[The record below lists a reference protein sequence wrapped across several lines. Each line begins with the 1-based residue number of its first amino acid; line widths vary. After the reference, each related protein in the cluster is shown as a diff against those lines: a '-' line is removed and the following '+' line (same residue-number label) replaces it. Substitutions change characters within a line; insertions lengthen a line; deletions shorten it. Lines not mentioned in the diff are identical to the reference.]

1 MKSILRQASWLL
13 GAQLLG
19 RVVGLF
25 YTIFLARNL
34 GVTDFGLYSVALAY
48 YSIALSVADFG
59 FNRFLIR
66 EVAAD
71 HKNMAKFLLNTCFLR
86 VLMTSVL
93 FAIFSI
99 SLYIMDPDKL
109 RVSLTL
115 LAVLAV
121 VPQSLSLTIDAIF
134 ISLQKLEFS
143 AIAMLFLN
151 LSTALV
157 GVFLV
162 SGGLGPTGAVVAFA
176 SGQLFY
182 LFLLL
187 LLGTMKKI
195 PLISEV
201 NLSVFKEITKGS
213 LPYGILAVLG
223 LLYFRIDLLF
233 LTYIKGNYDGGLY
246 GAAYKFLEAVIFIP
260 SALGT
265 ALFPVVARLHNVNS
279 RDIKGLYFKSISV
292 MFLVGIILLVF
303 YLTILPVIIRLI
315 LPSYIASIPAIKIL
329 AFAIP
334 FIFIHVPGAQILL
347 ATDKYLK
354 PILWLSVLT
363 LSFNVVSNLI
373 FIPSFGILAASW
385 VTVASE
391 ALSFLVFFK
400 LLKAKVL

>member
-1 MKSILRQASWLL
+1 MIPIFKQTSWLL

-19 RVVGLF
+19 RIIGLF

-48 YSIALSVADFG
+48 YSIVLSIADFG

-66 EVAAD
+66 EVATD
-71 HKNMAKFLLNTCFLR
+71 HKNMHKFLLNTCFLR
-86 VLMTSVL
+86 VLITSVL
-93 FAIFSI
+93 FAIFAA

-115 LAVLAV
+115 LAVLVA

-143 AIAMLFLN
+143 ALAMLFLN
-151 LSTALV
+151 ISTALW

-162 SGGLGPTGAVVAFA
+162 SRGLGPTGAVAAFA
-176 SGQLFY
+176 SGQILY

-187 LLGTMKKI
+187 FLGAVEKI
-195 PLISEV
+195 PLISEI
-201 NLSVFKEITKGS
+201 NISVFKEIAKGS

-233 LTYIKGNYDGGLY
+233 LTYIKGNYDGGIY
-246 GAAYKFLEAVIFIP
+246 AAAYKFLEAIIFIP

-279 RDIKGLYFKSISV
+279 EDIKDLYFKSISV
-292 MFLVGIILLVF
+292 MFGAGIILLGF
-303 YLTILPVIIRLI
+303 YLTVLPEIIRLI
-315 LPSYIASIPAIKIL
+315 LPNYIASISAIKIL

-354 PILWLSVLT
+354 PIIFLSVFT
-363 LSFNVVSNLI
+363 LSFNVVLNLA
-373 FIPSFGILAASW
+373 FIPSFGIFAASW

-400 LLKAKVL
+400 LLQAKVL

>member
-1 MKSILRQASWLL
+1 ML
-13 GAQLLG
+13 GK
-19 RVVGLF
+19 VIGLF
-25 YTIFLARNL
+25 YTIFLARSL
-34 GVTDFGLYSVALAY
+34 GVADFGLYSVALAY
-48 YSIALSVADFG
+48 YSIALSIADFG

-66 EVAAD
+66 EVAS
-71 HKNMAKFLLNTCFLR
+71 NRESMEKFLLNTCFLR
-86 VLMTSVL
+86 VLITSVL
-93 FAIFSI
+93 FAVFAGG
-99 SLYIMDPDKL
+99 LYLMDPDKL

-134 ISLQKLEFS
+134 VSMQKLQFS

-151 LSTALV
+151 LSTALL

-162 SGGLGPTGAVVAFA
+162 RGGLGPTGAVAAFA
-176 SGQLFY
+176 TGQLFY
-182 LFLLL
+182 LLMLLF
-187 LLGTMKKI
+187 LGTMKKI
-195 PLISEV
+195 PFIAEIKI
-201 NLSVFKEITKGS
+201 SVFKEIAKGS

-223 LLYFRIDLLF
+223 LLYFRIDILF
-233 LTYIKGNYDGGLY
+233 LTYIKGNFAAGIY
-246 GAAYKFLEAVIFIP
+246 GAAYKFLEAVVFIP

-265 ALFPVVARLHNVNS
+265 ALFPVVARLHEVNAK
-279 RDIKGLYFKSISV
+279 DIRSLYFKSIAI
-292 MFLVGIILLVF
+292 MLVLGVVLLSL
-303 YLTILPVIIRLI
+303 YLTVLPPIIRVILPN
-315 LPSYIASIPAIKIL
+315 YIASISAIKIL

-354 PILWLSVLT
+354 PILWLSVIT
-363 LSFNVVSNLI
+363 LSFNIVLNLI
-373 FIPSFGILAASW
+373 FIPSFGIYAASW